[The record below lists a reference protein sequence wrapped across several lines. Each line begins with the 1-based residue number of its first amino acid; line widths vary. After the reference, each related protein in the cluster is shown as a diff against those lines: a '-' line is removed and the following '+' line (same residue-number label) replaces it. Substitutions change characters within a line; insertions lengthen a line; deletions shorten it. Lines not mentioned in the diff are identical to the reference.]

1 MSYEK
6 PIMEIIYF
14 EPIDVITGSANT
26 APSQEEG
33 WGDLSD
39 DEANSVNPVTDQ

>member
-14 EPIDVITGSANT
+14 EPIDVITGSIT
-26 APSQEEG
+26 DGTGEEG
-33 WGDLSD
+33 NVTL
-39 DEANSVNPVTDQ
+39 DENEGTDTTSLQ